1 MVGFFLNG
9 AAEKQSCF
17 IFRDFSEGTTRPWCS
32 SERAPLPAAT
42 SGDYFFRYRLYL
54 KYVQIF
60 KSSEIRITSRP
71 KWFFMRKILFYCN
84 IFLRAGKNHYQIRQP
99 HVLANCFS
107 EEVKH
112 HKKVLAKYSG
122 KISFFF
128 FFSHLEKFLFIFQAF
143 LIKKVL
149 NWKRSLN
156 EKQRSI

>member
-1 MVGFFLNG
+1 MKFLKHPG
-9 AAEKQSCF
+9 LWWLDSFWMELLRSSF
-17 IFRDFSEGTTRPWCS
+17 IFHDFSGGTRPWCS

-54 KYVQIF
+54 KYVQTF

-122 KISFFF
+122 KISLF
-128 FFSHLEKFLFIFQAF
+128 FFSIWRNFCLYFRLF
-143 LIKKVL
+143 
-149 NWKRSLN
+149 
-156 EKQRSI
+156 